1 MQNQKLVLVTATYT
15 NTGNTE
21 LRHILYNGSLMFVD
35 EKDEK
40 YQVYN
45 DECATG
51 DGYDFIRGSSRAA
64 RQGMVYFSV
73 SEDYGNGGNYIS
85 GLKPGESVQI
95 KMGWI
100 VNEKDLSHM
109 YLNLAGDG
117 AYYEISDMVLETGL
131 VDIRK

>member
-1 MQNQKLVLVTATYT
+1 MDK
-15 NTGNTE
+15 
-21 LRHILYNGSLMFVD
+21 
-35 EKDEK
+35 KDGK

-45 DECATG
+45 DECAAG
-51 DGYDFIRGSSRAA
+51 DGYDFIRGSSSAA
-64 RQGMVYFSV
+64 RQGMVYYSV

-85 GLKPGESVQI
+85 GLKPGESVEI